1 MPGYLSEDSPSPYY
15 SVEYSGSVGILNL
28 YSYSGVD
35 WRGSLTCYS
44 QEAGISD
51 PASVTLHI
59 IDGDDQH
66 KIPVFEIFIY
76 TGVCTCGNS
85 TETPFP
91 LSLCPDSSDDLPCSV
106 RHMLS

>member
-1 MPGYLSEDSPSPYY
+1 MSGYLSEDSPSPYY
-15 SVEYSGSVGILNL
+15 SVEYSGSVGIVNL

-66 KIPVFEIFIY
+66 KLPVFEIFY
-76 TGVCTCGNS
+76 LYRCV
-85 TETPFP
+85 
-91 LSLCPDSSDDLPCSV
+91 
-106 RHMLS
+106 HMWQFY